1 MYYRTIIIT
10 AFASLSLTD
19 AFALTS
25 RVEKITSLS
34 AIAEPSQKNAFVGMF
49 KNTRGSDEVLA
60 CPRTK
65 EPLRITTTGP
75 LLGGVSSSL
84 KVCLKSSDATYN
96 GRTNMYYDL
105 LQQAEDV
112 GEVTTKEESSAFF
125 PNNALTEGV
134 VKSLR
139 GFIPPPLASI
149 LSERGILPG
158 DEYVTMRDM
167 FTSPSVSFAYE
178 RGWRQSFSNAGFPG
192 ADKEYEMVRDYF
204 MPINPEVVVDMSCA
218 TGLFTR
224 RLVKSSDY
232 SRVIGC
238 DYSDSMLREA
248 RKRINSDTELNDGN
262 TNTRLDLVRCDVGNI
277 PMISDS
283 VDALHAGAA
292 MHCWPD
298 LDAALSEIHRVLK
311 PGGRYFAT
319 TFLSSYISTM
329 TRGNSSA
336 QNTFQAFTTDS
347 LKELILKSG
356 FEENNVKIEVL
367 GSGCAVIRAEK

>member
-1 MYYRTIIIT
+1 MAGGKHYRQHHVSCCITFYTISSTFIPHNIKMYYRTIIIT

-112 GEVTTKEESSAFF
+112 GEVTTKEESSASF

-192 ADKEYEMVRDYF
+192 ADKEYEMVTIFEIAIVDYCSF
-204 MPINPEVVVDMSCA
+204 
-218 TGLFTR
+218 L
-224 RLVKSSDY
+224 Y
-232 SRVIGC
+232 
-238 DYSDSMLREA
+238 
-248 RKRINSDTELNDGN
+248 
-262 TNTRLDLVRCDVGNI
+262 
-277 PMISDS
+277 
-283 VDALHAGAA
+283 
-292 MHCWPD
+292 
-298 LDAALSEIHRVLK
+298 SEIII
-311 PGGRYFAT
+311 
-319 TFLSSYISTM
+319 TF
-329 TRGNSSA
+329 
-336 QNTFQAFTTDS
+336 F
-347 LKELILKSG
+347 
-356 FEENNVKIEVL
+356 
-367 GSGCAVIRAEK
+367 